1 MSEHTASGR
10 NKATAEAHRPRTDGG
25 TESQSARQSQFRA
38 LFVDVTGVEECVD
51 KQESNGGSRYV
62 DADSSSVAAA
72 VEAVTSRDGL
82 GDTID
87 DAGAER
93 FE

>member
-1 MSEHTASGR
+1 MSEHTTSQRDRGV
-10 NKATAEAHRPRTDGG
+10 TEAYRPRTDGG

-51 KQESNGGSRYV
+51 KQESRGESRYV